1 MKMLLRCPKNKP
13 YVERSPLNMCP
24 DLYGAFDEQY
34 EFEDLNGK
42 IVAECDIEV
51 EEIKYKHIKERDK
64 FGILHNESWYEYK
77 KLNVTNY
84 ECDFA
89 SRCGFGTSDKLFD
102 YLSDYLVDKSGYAIH
117 IKNLHIFDNPKELNE
132 FRKGKWIER
141 KEGPVYWVEEEI
153 KKAPSNMIYVVDKK
167 GNDCILLTVMHEPL
181 CEILNGHQTIIIKK
195 NVLKEMK
202 R

>member
-51 EEIKYKHIKERDK
+51 EEIKYVEYADEWGYETNTLNEDDLIEKSCLSGKQLFNYLKHC
-64 FGILHNESWYEYK
+64 NE
-77 KLNVTNY
+77 
-84 ECDFA
+84 
-89 SRCGFGTSDKLFD
+89 G
-102 YLSDYLVDKSGYAIH
+102 GYAIH
-117 IKNLHIFDNPKELNE
+117 IKNLHIFDEYRELNE
-132 FRKGKWIER
+132 FRKGKWVEMR
-141 KEGPVYWVEEEI
+141 YGPVYWFEEEI
-153 KKAPSNMIYVVDKK
+153 KRVPSNMIHVVDKK